1 MLNPSLIAKAH
12 FAMDRGFL
20 RNASGATAL
29 YIHYA
34 YLSAVL
40 SEYEVDGCRYEDA
53 LVWARGRSTPGY
65 PTTDT
70 DHTEKPPVLHF
81 PHPEA
86 SAIREWLKWYDQA
99 EHSTYPESLT
109 HGQLVRELVAL
120 VQTAPAKPMG
130 A

>member
-65 PTTDT
+65 PLPTPTTPKSLPCFT
-70 DHTEKPPVLHF
+70 
-81 PHPEA
+81 
-86 SAIREWLKWYDQA
+86 
-99 EHSTYPESLT
+99 SLT
-109 HGQLVRELVAL
+109 PKHPLSASGSSGTTKQS
-120 VQTAPAKPMG
+120 TAPILRA
-130 A
+130 